1 MEIKIRNKQIVALL
15 CECLKRQ
22 VFPGSTYW
30 PDFSFGLV
38 WFDPQNV
45 ELLLLV
51 VTFLKKLSVFLENKN
66 EVFGLAFD

>member
-22 VFPGSTYW
+22 VIPGSTW
-30 PDFSFGLV
+30 PHFGLIC
-38 WFDPQNV
+38 FDPQNV